1 MSGLNDPY
9 VVGQLIGSI
18 AGAGAVG
25 YFVARKAFPAG
36 RTKQVAKLME
46 AAGVTDEE
54 AAAKPGFRPPPWL
67 IALGA
72 GLLSGVLTLG
82 NIAKQGFTARDLPEL
97 RTGFVHGCSKTCMK
111 EGAPQALC
119 DDLCG
124 CVRTHLE
131 ADLQTEPAVVDWF
144 NRASKQETLAMS
156 QVGQARASCLA
167 EFQAKAHVGE

>member
-9 VVGQLIGSI
+9 VVGQLIGAI
-18 AGAGAVG
+18 AGAGTVG

-46 AAGVTDEE
+46 AAGVADEE
-54 AAAKPGFRPPPWL
+54 AKPGFRPPAWL
-67 IALGA
+67 IAVGA
-72 GLLSGVLTLG
+72 GLLGGVFTLG
-82 NIAKQGFTARDLPEL
+82 NIAKQGFTTRDLPQL
-97 RTGFVHGCSKTCMK
+97 RAGLVDGCSKTCMK

-119 DDLCG
+119 NDLCT

-144 NRASKQETLAMS
+144 NRAAKQETLAMS
-156 QVGQARASCLA
+156 QVGQARAACLA
-167 EFQAKAHVGE
+167 EFQANANVGK